1 MSVAERKER
10 EKLQRRND
18 IVDAAEKRF
27 FEKGFDG
34 VSMDE
39 IARDLEL
46 SKPTIY
52 LYFKNKESLFLA
64 VVMRGVVILREM
76 FKAAV
81 EPETTGVEKG
91 KAFARAFFGY
101 AAKYPDYYRLLMA
114 ARTRRFMSV
123 VRSGRVEGSRDFGNI
138 SMEML
143 TLLLDAIELGQKD
156 GTVRKDIDPVE
167 TAIFM
172 SMACEGAV
180 QMTPEWE
187 MLLEM
192 NMLTLDRYYEHSI
205 DVLLH
210 GIAVE
215 NGKK

>member
-10 EKLQRRND
+10 EKQQRRND
-18 IVDAAEKRF
+18 IIDAAEKKF
-27 FEKGFDG
+27 FEKGLDG

-39 IARDLEL
+39 IARELDL
-46 SKPTIY
+46 SKPTLY

-64 VVMRGVVILREM
+64 VVMRGTVILRDM

-81 EPETTGVEKG
+81 EPETIGVEKG
-91 KAFARAFFGY
+91 KAFARAFFEY
-101 AAKYPDYYRLLMA
+101 AKKYPDYYRLLMA
-114 ARTRRFMSV
+114 ARNRRFMGV
-123 VRSGRVEGSRDFGNI
+123 IRSGKVEGSRDFGNL

-143 TLLLDAIELGQKD
+143 TLLLDAIKLGQKD
-156 GTVRKDIDPVE
+156 GTVRKDLDPVE
-167 TAIFM
+167 TAVFM

-180 QMTPEWE
+180 HMTPEWE

-192 NMLTLDRYYEHSI
+192 NMLTIDKYYEHSI

-215 NGKK
+215 K